1 MRNNL
6 EISNMTRILY
16 ISYWGGLEPLG
27 QSLILPALYK
37 LSEMGSEIT
46 FVSFDKPHDLENKS
60 EYERVKDEM
69 RRYKVDWFPLRYH
82 KNPRIPATLFDI
94 THGVTRGIL
103 ERIKK
108 SHDVIHARCFV
119 GGLIGMSLSNITG
132 TKWIYHNEGFYP
144 DEQVDGKFW
153 KQNSWEHRTAKNLE
167 IRMYSHA
174 NGIIS
179 LSNRARKVISKM
191 PEVAKKK
198 TPVVVVPSVVD
209 LERFSFRG
217 EMPSKDNLNLV
228 YVGSMGG
235 RYMTTEMARFVEI
248 ARQELNSNTKLHFQI
263 LSRMPKEEAISWIEP
278 TGLPTEIWGIKSV
291 PYIEMPQNLTPYHA
305 GMLFLRQGISEH
317 GCSPTKFGEYLARG
331 LPLIITPN
339 ISDTDDIIRKENV
352 GVVVEQHTDEAYRK
366 AFLEFRELLKD
377 PNLAQR
383 CRNTA
388 ETYFA
393 LEPACERQLQLYDA
407 VINNK
412 QVEGIATKQLL
423 D

>member
-1 MRNNL
+1 M
-6 EISNMTRILY
+6 
-16 ISYWGGLEPLG
+16 G

-46 FVSFDKPHDLENKS
+46 FISFDKPHDLDNKS
-60 EYERVKDEM
+60 EYERVMKEM
-69 RRYKVDWFPLRYH
+69 RHYNVDWFPMRYH
-82 KNPRIPATLFDI
+82 KKPRIPATLFDI
-94 THGVTRGIL
+94 SHGVTRGIL
-103 ERIKK
+103 ERLKK
-108 SHDVIHARCFV
+108 KPDVIHARCFV
-119 GGLIGMSLSNITG
+119 GGLIGMSLSKITR
-132 TKWIYHNEGFYP
+132 TKWVYHNEGFYP

-174 NGIIS
+174 NGVIS
-179 LSNRARKVISKM
+179 LSNRAKKVISKI
-191 PEVAKKK
+191 PAVAKKN

-209 LERFSFRG
+209 LERFSLR
-217 EMPSKDNLNLV
+217 ENSPSNDHLNLV

-248 ARQELNSNTKLHFQI
+248 ARQELNTDTNLHFQI
-263 LSRMPKEEAISWIEP
+263 LSRMPKEEAISWIKP
-278 TGLPTEIWGIKSV
+278 TGLPAEAWSIKSV

-352 GVVVEQHTDEAYRK
+352 GVVVEQHTDDAYRK
-366 AFLEFRELLKD
+366 ALVEFKELLKD
-377 PNLAQR
+377 PKLGQR
-383 CRNTA
+383 CRKTA

-407 VINNK
+407 VINNT
-412 QVEGIATKQLL
+412 QVDNIMTEQLL